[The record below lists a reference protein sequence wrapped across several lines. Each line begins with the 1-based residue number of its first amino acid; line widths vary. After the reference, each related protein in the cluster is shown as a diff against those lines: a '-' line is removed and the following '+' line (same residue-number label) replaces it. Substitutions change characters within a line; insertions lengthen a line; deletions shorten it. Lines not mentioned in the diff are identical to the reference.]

1 MVLYVNGGVQDLAEM
16 HQLYPR
22 AGEWSEAAGLA
33 HQMANRV
40 EWPELLGVEAET
52 ARGEYHLHEYFY
64 IVRCPG
70 SQEFVCTQILTNQSS

>member
-52 ARGEYHLHEYFY
+52 ARGEYHLHEYHLHF
-64 IVRCPG
+64 VPDG
-70 SQEFVCTQILTNQSS
+70 SLCVTKTASL